1 MMKRSRKMNLKYSA
15 TKLIF
20 ALAFAPMMALAQPK
34 EQIIDQVAAV
44 AGSKILLKSEIEA
57 QYQQL
62 ILQGAKDDGDLRCRV
77 ADQLLLNKLLL
88 NQAILDSVEVND
100 GQIDGELDRRI
111 NYMIGQLGSQTK
123 LEEYYE
129 KSIPEIRDEFRPLIK
144 DQLLTQNMQGS
155 VTKNVNISPAD
166 VRDFY
171 NSIPKDSLP
180 FINAEIEYGQI
191 IIDVPVS
198 DEEKK
203 RVKERLEGYRKRV
216 LNGEDFATLAIL
228 YSQDGSAKNG
238 GELGFVGRGDF
249 VPEFESAAF
258 RLRAGEVSEVVETKF
273 GFHLIQMIE
282 RRGEQINARHILIK
296 PTFGAED
303 IAKAK
308 AKADSL
314 HAQILAKTISFGDAA
329 QKYSSDTDSRYNGG
343 NVVNP
348 RSGIARFEA
357 DEVDPGVFFQLEKM
371 NIGEIA
377 APAQSLSAVGNT
389 AFHILYLKSRSTPH
403 TANLTDD
410 YQRIQEAAQT
420 QKENEVLEK
429 WVNQKQKTTYI
440 HVANEYSSCASL
452 KRWLNKDE
460 KQKNP

>member
-1 MMKRSRKMNLKYSA
+1 MMKHSRKMNLKYSA
-15 TKLIF
+15 TKILF
-20 ALAFAPMMALAQPK
+20 ALAFVPVMALAQPK

-44 AGSKILLKSEIEA
+44 AGNKILLKSEIEA

-62 ILQGAKDDGDLRCRV
+62 ILQGTKDDGDLRCRV

-111 NYMIGQLGSQTK
+111 NYMINQLGSQTK

-155 VTKNVNISPAD
+155 VTRNVNISPAD

-198 DEEKK
+198 EEEKK

-216 LNGEDFATLAIL
+216 LNGEDFSTLAIL

-249 VPEFESAAF
+249 VPEFESVAF

-308 AKADSL
+308 SKADSI
-314 HAQILAKTISFGDAA
+314 HTEILAKRVLFGDAA

-371 NIGEIA
+371 SVGEIA

-389 AFHILYLKSRSTPH
+389 AFRILFLKSRSTPH

-429 WVNQKQKTTYI
+429 WVGQKQKTTYI
-440 HVANEYSSCASL
+440 HVANEYSSCVSL
-452 KRWLNKDE
+452 KRWSNNNE

>member
-1 MMKRSRKMNLKYSA
+1 MNLKYSA
-15 TKLIF
+15 TKILF
-20 ALAFAPMMALAQPK
+20 ALAFAPMVALAQPK

-166 VRDFY
+166 VKAFY

-296 PTFGAED
+296 P
-303 IAKAK
+303 
-308 AKADSL
+308 
-314 HAQILAKTISFGDAA
+314 
-329 QKYSSDTDSRYNGG
+329 
-343 NVVNP
+343 
-348 RSGIARFEA
+348 
-357 DEVDPGVFFQLEKM
+357 
-371 NIGEIA
+371 
-377 APAQSLSAVGNT
+377 
-389 AFHILYLKSRSTPH
+389 
-403 TANLTDD
+403 
-410 YQRIQEAAQT
+410 
-420 QKENEVLEK
+420 
-429 WVNQKQKTTYI
+429 
-440 HVANEYSSCASL
+440 
-452 KRWLNKDE
+452 
-460 KQKNP
+460 

>member
-1 MMKRSRKMNLKYSA
+1 MNLRFTLNKLFLLLLTCSA
-15 TKLIF
+15 
-20 ALAFAPMMALAQPK
+20 AWAQPK
-34 EQIIDQVAAV
+34 EQVIDQVAAV

-62 ILQGAKDDGDLRCRV
+62 VMQGAKDDGELKCRV
-77 ADQLLLNKLLL
+77 ADQLLLNKMLL

-111 NYMIGQLGSQTK
+111 NYMINQIGSQTK

-144 DQLLTQNMQGS
+144 EQLLTQNMQGTITRNVS
-155 VTKNVNISPAD
+155 VSPAD

-191 IIDVPVS
+191 IIDVAVN
-198 DEEKK
+198 DEEKL
-203 RVKERLEGYRKRV
+203 RVKERLEGYRQRV
-216 LNGEDFATLAIL
+216 LKGEDFATLAIL
-228 YSQDGSAKNG
+228 YSQDGSAKSG
-238 GELGFVGRGDF
+238 GDLGFVGRGDF

-258 RLRAGEVSEVVETKF
+258 RLRAGEISEVIETKF
-273 GFHLIQMIE
+273 GFHLIQLIE
-282 RRGEQINARHILIK
+282 RRGEQINVRHILIK
-296 PTFGAED
+296 PNFGMED

-308 AKADSL
+308 TKADSI
-314 HAQILAKTISFGDAA
+314 HAQIMANTISFGDAA
-329 QKYSSDTDSRYNGG
+329 QKFSSDTESRYNGG

-357 DEVDPGVFFQLEKM
+357 DEVDPAVFFQIEKM
-371 NIGEIA
+371 NVGELA
-377 APAQSLSAVGNT
+377 APIQALSSTGNT
-389 AFHILYLKSRSTPH
+389 AFRILLLKSRTTPH

-410 YQRIQEAAQT
+410 YQRIQEATQT
-420 QKENEVLEK
+420 QKENETLEK
-429 WVNQKQKTTYI
+429 WVNEKKKTTYVHI
-440 HVANEYSSCASL
+440 ANEYLTCKSL
-452 KRWLNKDE
+452 QRWN
-460 KQKNP
+460 QANNQTQNP